1 VAAHREQVTQRHLS
15 EFTPSY
21 RHFAKE
27 TTMFSSNIAVK
38 STVVAAAVAVALAV
52 AGCTDNANNTSTTPT
67 TSSSTGMSGS
77 MPGMDHSGPST
88 SAAPSATR
96 SDFNDADVTFLQM
109 MYPHH
114 AQAVDMAKLVP
125 SRSQDQGVIT
135 LAQNIEKAQGP
146 EMTEMTGLLESF
158 GKPSPSAEMSGHDMP
173 GMGDMPGM
181 MSAEQ
186 MATLT
191 GLSGREFDQMWL
203 SMMIDHHT
211 GAIEMANTELR
222 DGSNPDVRK
231 MAEAIIA
238 NQQAEI
244 TQMRGMLGQS

>member
-1 VAAHREQVTQRHLS
+1 
-15 EFTPSY
+15 
-21 RHFAKE
+21 
-27 TTMFSSNIAVK
+27 MFSSTIAIK
-38 STVVAAAVAVALAV
+38 STVLAAAIAAALAV
-52 AGCTDNANNTSTTPT
+52 AGCSDNASDTSTSP

-77 MPGMDHSGPST
+77 MPGMDHGGSSA

-96 SDFNDADVTFLQM
+96 TDFDDADVTFLQM

-114 AQAVDMAKLVP
+114 VQAVDMAKLVAG
-125 SRSQDQGVIT
+125 RSQNRQVIT

-146 EMTEMTGLLESF
+146 EMTQMTGLLESF
-158 GKPSPSAEMSGHDMP
+158 GKPVPSGEMSGHDMP
-173 GMGDMPGM
+173 GMGSMPGM

-186 MATLT
+186 MKNLT
-191 GLSGREFDQMWL
+191 GLSGQAFDQVWL
-203 SMMIDHHT
+203 QMMIDHHT
-211 GAIEMANTELR
+211 GAITMADTELR
-222 DGSNPDVRK
+222 DGSNPDVKK